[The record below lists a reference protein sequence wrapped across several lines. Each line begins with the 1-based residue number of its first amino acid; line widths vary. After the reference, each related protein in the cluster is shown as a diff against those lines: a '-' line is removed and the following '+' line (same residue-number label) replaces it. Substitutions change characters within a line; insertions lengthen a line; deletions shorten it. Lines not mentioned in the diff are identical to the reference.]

1 MASMHR
7 CQHFNCAAAAAQR
20 INRKGITAVPSR
32 LTIIV
37 SASERSVTPSF
48 VSKPIGLP
56 SEMPLKRTRTEP
68 KNDVLPLSIF
78 VWPDTT
84 IREIVEEVLR
94 SEEACELLHVTD
106 TVSSC
111 EVKISHVFPGSDRQP
126 RIELVG
132 VMDVNKVVKN
142 GVDGT
147 TIASMQDPKSR
158 EFQFGDMLVISRK

>member
-1 MASMHR
+1 
-7 CQHFNCAAAAAQR
+7 
-20 INRKGITAVPSR
+20 
-32 LTIIV
+32 
-37 SASERSVTPSF
+37 
-48 VSKPIGLP
+48 
-56 SEMPLKRTRTEP
+56 MPLKRTRTEP